1 MIKTNT
7 PQLVGA
13 AVGTCVASSLSL
25 TFVLAPAPAA
35 ATCMALE
42 SHGTHVLVDT
52 STDWGKEYCAAA
64 NKLRDACY
72 EGDDM
77 ACSYG
82 MIGMLDSS
90 GSAGF
95 AVGSGPIPYYPTD
108 KSMSEFAEG
117 YTWSAP
123 VLNQQQLNYKNTALQ
138 SGDVQKNDGS
148 IINEITNE
156 TKRFSYAVGYQL
168 QQSSGACKGAMSNGD
183 ECVSVL
189 WPLEHSPRVVSFE
202 GVTPFVIDRFSPKH
216 LRVEAMAQLNGFAS
230 KEKLILHVI
239 ENVEP
244 SALEELGIVPDE
256 IKLKN
261 VAESILDVVEQA
273 VTKKIAVAKK
283 KNRPSSG
290 NSVHEHGEED
300 PDTVEI
306 WDESGCVSR
315 CR

>member
-1 MIKTNT
+1 MIKTNSL
-7 PQLVGA
+7 QLVGA

-35 ATCMALE
+35 ANCRTLE
-42 SHGTHVLVDT
+42 GHGVVDT
-52 STDWGKEYCAAA
+52 RTDWGKEYCAAA

-77 ACSYG
+77 ACRYKRTVTDISRG
-82 MIGMLDSS
+82 VN
-90 GSAGF
+90 F
-95 AVGSGPIPYYPTD
+95 VVGSGPIPYYPTD
-108 KSMSEFAEG
+108 KSMSEFGEG

-123 VLNQQQLNYKNTALQ
+123 AINQQQLNYKNIALQ

-148 IINEITNE
+148 IINKITNE

-189 WPLEHSPRVVSFE
+189 WPLEHSPGVVSFE

-216 LRVEAMAQLNGFAS
+216 LRVEAMAELNGFAS

-261 VAESILDVVEQA
+261 VADSVLDVVEQA

-290 NSVHEHGEED
+290 NSEHEHGDED
-300 PDTVEI
+300 PDTIEI

>member
-1 MIKTNT
+1 MIKTNS

-35 ATCMALE
+35 ANCRALE
-42 SHGTHVLVDT
+42 SHGHVIVDT

-77 ACSYG
+77 ACVYG
-82 MIGMLDSS
+82 SI
-90 GSAGF
+90 GSADTSSPLGL

-108 KSMSEFAEG
+108 KSTSEFAEG
-117 YTWSAP
+117 YTWTD

-148 IINEITNE
+148 IINKITNE

-189 WPLEHSPRVVSFE
+189 WPLEHSPGVVSFE

-216 LRVEAMAQLNGFAS
+216 LRVEAMAELNGFAS

-261 VAESILDVVEQA
+261 VADSVLDVVEQA

-290 NSVHEHGEED
+290 NSEHEHGDED
-300 PDTVEI
+300 PDTIEI

>member
-1 MIKTNT
+1 MIKTNS

-35 ATCMALE
+35 ANCRALE
-42 SHGTHVLVDT
+42 SHGHVLVDT

-82 MIGMLDSS
+82 MIGSLDSS
-90 GSAGF
+90 GSLGF
-95 AVGSGPIPYYPTD
+95 AVGSGPIPYYPTE
-108 KSMSEFAEG
+108 KSFSEFAEG

-123 VLNQQQLNYKNTALQ
+123 VLNLQQLNYKNTALQ

-189 WPLEHSPRVVSFE
+189 WPLEHSPGVVSFE

-261 VAESILDVVEQA
+261 VADSVLDVVEQA

-290 NSVHEHGEED
+290 NSEHEHGYED
-300 PDTVEI
+300 PDNIEI

>member
-1 MIKTNT
+1 MIKTNS

-35 ATCMALE
+35 ANCRALE
-42 SHGTHVLVDT
+42 SHGHVIVDT

-77 ACSYG
+77 ACMYG
-82 MIGMLDSS
+82 MIGTDIYLSVNIV
-90 GSAGF
+90 
-95 AVGSGPIPYYPTD
+95 VGSGPIPYYPTD
-108 KSMSEFAEG
+108 KSMSEFGEG
-117 YTWSAP
+117 YTWSA
-123 VLNQQQLNYKNTALQ
+123 LAINQQQLNYKNIALQ

-148 IINEITNE
+148 IINKITNE

-189 WPLEHSPRVVSFE
+189 WPLEHSPGVVSFE

-216 LRVEAMAQLNGFAS
+216 LWVEAMAELNGFAS

-261 VAESILDVVEQA
+261 VADSVLDVVEQA

-290 NSVHEHGEED
+290 NSEHEHGDED
-300 PDTVEI
+300 PDTIEI